1 MDPSKKEITN
11 TNQYMYNQK
20 DEKCQERSEFYK
32 IQKAK
37 KQQKSK

>member
-1 MDPSKKEITN
+1 
-11 TNQYMYNQK
+11 MYNQK

-37 KQQKSK
+37 KKKQEEKGSK